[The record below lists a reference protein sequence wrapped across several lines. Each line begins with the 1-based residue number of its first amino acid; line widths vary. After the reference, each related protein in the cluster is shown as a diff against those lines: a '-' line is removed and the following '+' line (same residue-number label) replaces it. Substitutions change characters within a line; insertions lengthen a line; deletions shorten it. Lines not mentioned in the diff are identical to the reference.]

1 MIKSKFELEATLE
14 RIRYLQQQ
22 VERLHEV
29 ETNPHNYRLSVGG
42 FLSEI
47 DRMKSEVGNHFTTG
61 YGNYTEERRE
71 LYRGMSVENIV
82 AEMEQFRKM

>member
-22 VERLHEV
+22 VERLREV
-29 ETNPHNYRLSVGG
+29 EHNPHNYRLSASG

-47 DRMKSEVGNHFTTG
+47 DRMKSEVGNYFTIDS
-61 YGNYTEERRE
+61 GNYTEERRE

-82 AEMEQFRKM
+82 AEMEQLRKM